1 MVTTM
6 HKQSNTKIIRNR
18 NSWNKDRNEMTT
30 KTRDMLVTQSR
41 IYLAIILP
49 FPYGRKKTCS
59 EIFTMLIS
67 QEIEHVT
74 IGAIQ

>member
-1 MVTTM
+1 M
-6 HKQSNTKIIRNR
+6 I
-18 NSWNKDRNEMTT
+18 TT

-59 EIFTMLIS
+59 EIFAMLIS